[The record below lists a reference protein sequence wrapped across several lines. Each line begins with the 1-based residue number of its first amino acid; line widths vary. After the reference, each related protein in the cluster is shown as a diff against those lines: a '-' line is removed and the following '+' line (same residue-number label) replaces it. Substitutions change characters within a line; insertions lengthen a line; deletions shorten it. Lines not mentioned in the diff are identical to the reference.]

1 MIGKISATRA
11 DCFIFIANLLCSGII
26 DRQKLKKTKPAFYNL
41 FSSIKNVSESAED
54 LQSLELNERADH
66 LLKLLIRRYVS
77 DGEPVGSR
85 TLSRDPGL
93 DLSAATIRN
102 VMADLEELGLIRAPH
117 TSAGRIP
124 TQLGYRVFVNSLLK
138 VQMPDHSGS
147 REIASALTGAKGT
160 DELLDTASELLSDI
174 TQYAGVIMLP
184 DNETAKLRQV
194 EFLQL
199 SEDRVLAI
207 LVTDDGRVQNRV
219 LSLDKKLSAAELVE
233 AANFFNSRHVGRTL
247 QEVRHQLLLD
257 MQRDSDAMNRM
268 MRTAVEMTSQLL
280 DDEEGSEGV
289 VVKGETKLLGIPDFD
304 QLGKLREIFDAFKTK
319 QDLLGLLDKSMR
331 ASGVNIFIGE
341 ESGYSALT
349 DCSVVT
355 APYESDGKCIGV
367 IGVIGP
373 TRMSYEKVIPVVDV
387 TARVLGNAL
396 RSLH

>member
-1 MIGKISATRA
+1 
-11 DCFIFIANLLCSGII
+11 
-26 DRQKLKKTKPAFYNL
+26 
-41 FSSIKNVSESAED
+41 
-54 LQSLELNERADH
+54 
-66 LLKLLIRRYVS
+66 
-77 DGEPVGSR
+77 
-85 TLSRDPGL
+85 
-93 DLSAATIRN
+93 
-102 VMADLEELGLIRAPH
+102 
-117 TSAGRIP
+117 
-124 TQLGYRVFVNSLLK
+124 
-138 VQMPDHSGS
+138 MPDHSGS

>member
-1 MIGKISATRA
+1 M
-11 DCFIFIANLLCSGII
+11 
-26 DRQKLKKTKPAFYNL
+26 
-41 FSSIKNVSESAED
+41 SESAED

-147 REIASALTGAKGT
+147 WEIASALTGAKGT

>member
-1 MIGKISATRA
+1 MS
-11 DCFIFIANLLCSGII
+11 
-26 DRQKLKKTKPAFYNL
+26 
-41 FSSIKNVSESAED
+41 
-54 LQSLELNERADH
+54 
-66 LLKLLIRRYVS
+66 
-77 DGEPVGSR
+77 
-85 TLSRDPGL
+85 
-93 DLSAATIRN
+93 
-102 VMADLEELGLIRAPH
+102 
-117 TSAGRIP
+117 
-124 TQLGYRVFVNSLLK
+124 
-138 VQMPDHSGS
+138 
-147 REIASALTGAKGT
+147 
-160 DELLDTASELLSDI
+160 
-174 TQYAGVIMLP
+174 
-184 DNETAKLRQV
+184 
-194 EFLQL
+194 
-199 SEDRVLAI
+199 
-207 LVTDDGRVQNRV
+207 
-219 LSLDKKLSAAELVE
+219 AELVE

-247 QEVRHQLLLD
+247 HEVRHQLLLD